1 MKTYSP
7 QRNQNAP
14 KNVLKA
20 QHPIAVALGPGVPEA
35 KTKTTKGREYMKIS
49 ANIVKITNF
58 YQVEPT
64 RKLIDLFGKKYGDRA
79 LQQELLND
87 LYEKAGE
94 FAYYD

>member
-1 MKTYSP
+1 MQTHYP
-7 QRNQNAP
+7 QRNLNAP
-14 KNVLKA
+14 KNVLKT
-20 QHPIAVALGPGVPEA
+20 QHVAALVVRV
-35 KTKTTKGREYMKIS
+35 KKSKGREYIKIS
-49 ANIVKITNF
+49 STITKITNF

-64 RKLIDLFGKKYGDRA
+64 RKLIDLFGKKYGDHV